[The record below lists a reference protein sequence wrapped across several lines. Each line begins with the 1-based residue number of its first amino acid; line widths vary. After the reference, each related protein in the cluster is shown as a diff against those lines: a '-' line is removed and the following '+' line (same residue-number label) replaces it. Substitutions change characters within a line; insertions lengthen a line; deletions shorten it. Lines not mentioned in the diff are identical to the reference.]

1 MSVGAVVAGSA
12 VPEAGDILLSS
23 SFAVDGAVVLSGTG
37 VVAVE
42 DGGVIAPGVAGA
54 VDTGADASG
63 VGEDVVCAVACEAAK
78 SAALANRKSRIFDV
92 WE

>member
-1 MSVGAVVAGSA
+1 MSLGAVVAGSA

-23 SFAVDGAVVLSGTG
+23 SLVVAGAVVLSGIG

-42 DGGVIAPGVAGA
+42 AGGVIEPGVAGA
-54 VDTGADASG
+54 VDTGADVSG
-63 VGEDVVCAVACEAAK
+63 VGADGVCAVACDAAK